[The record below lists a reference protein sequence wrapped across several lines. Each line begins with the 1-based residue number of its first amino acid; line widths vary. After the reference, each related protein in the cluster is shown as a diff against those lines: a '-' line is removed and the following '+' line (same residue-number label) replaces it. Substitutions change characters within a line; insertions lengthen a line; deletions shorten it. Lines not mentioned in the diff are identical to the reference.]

1 MLKLRDSVPRFDSA
15 AVVEC
20 EVVHLRW
27 HQLHA
32 NQNLVLLFDSIDE
45 YFDRPNDLAT
55 LCNASSRF
63 QTLQCKLAVI
73 CRDDEFEILTWMNRL
88 SAKVGSK
95 PIGFPVIIDA
105 DNEIASMYDMLSVD
119 GPLWGHV
126 IADSKG
132 RVRSIAAHSFP
143 VGLNIEELIKCVAS
157 LHCCDVDRARKQH
170 SIHCS
175 DRHD

>member
-1 MLKLRDSVPRFDSA
+1 MLKLRDLAPRFDSA

-20 EVVHLRW
+20 EVVHLGW

-45 YFDRPNDLAT
+45 YLDRPNDLAT
-55 LCNASSRF
+55 LCNAASRF

-73 CRDDEFEILTWMNRL
+73 CPDDEFEILTWMNRL

-105 DNEIASMYDMLSVD
+105 DNEIASMYGMLSVD

-132 RVRSIAAHSFP
+132 RVRSIAAHSLP
-143 VGLNIEELIKCVAS
+143 VGLNIEELVKCVAS
-157 LHCCDVDRARKQH
+157 IVE
-170 SIHCS
+170 S
-175 DRHD
+175 DD